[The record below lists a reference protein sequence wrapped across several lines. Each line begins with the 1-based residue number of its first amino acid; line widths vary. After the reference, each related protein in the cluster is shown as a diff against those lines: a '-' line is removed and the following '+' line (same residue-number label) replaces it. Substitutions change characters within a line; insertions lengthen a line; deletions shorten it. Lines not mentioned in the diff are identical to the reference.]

1 MAVTTTSTPASPAP
15 SSPNEPE
22 PASFAD
28 ASASN
33 DSGTTS
39 ASHATSNR
47 ANGQAPDQIKRR
59 VRRANTAERR
69 ATHNAVERMRRDA
82 LNARFLTLASMLP
95 PLAALRRPSKAAI
108 VGTSIATVK
117 AARRH
122 RVLAAQTL
130 RALAREAEGLRRE
143 VNEWRARARVPHLDL
158 PVRSEAHDAILRA
171 EVEDFDLIL
180 EDGLEFEIEEEEE
193 DLPHQDGSN
202 NNSNDISPSPVSQ
215 PVIISGSRARSA
227 STISSPGSAPSTDA
241 LYGSAPVPIYQ
252 QQHGARFAFGAPAPP
267 SPSSASSASG
277 GWDGPL
283 TPPSSSGMGF
293 PPPAL
298 EPIHPGMLMNG
309 YDAAPR
315 GYFDAPRSAGA
326 AYDLGMGFDG
336 KEQLL
341 RGGGARMAADID
353 LGGMGMAGGMGM
365 GWAGNSPSHPTFH
378 HQQAAAQHAIRL
390 REVYEQQMAMLGMG
404 NAMGMQVGGRGGLP
418 VGVAPGQY
426 LHQPTR
432 FA

>member
-1 MAVTTTSTPASPAP
+1 PFDYQWLPPRLPRPLLRRLPARASP
-15 SSPNEPE
+15 SP
-22 PASFAD
+22 
-28 ASASN
+28 
-33 DSGTTS
+33 
-39 ASHATSNR
+39 HATSNG
-47 ANGQAPDQIKRR
+47 ANAQAPDQIKRR
-59 VRRANTAERR
+59 VRRASTAERR

-82 LNARFLTLASMLP
+82 LNGRFLTLASMLP

-143 VNEWRARARVPHLDL
+143 VNEWRARARVPHLDV

-180 EDGLEFEIEEEEE
+180 DDGLDFEIEEEE
-193 DLPHQDGSN
+193 DLPHDNDSN
-202 NNSNDISPSPVSQ
+202 NNNNDVSSSPVSQ
-215 PVIISGSRARSA
+215 PVTIAGARARSA
-227 STISSPGSAPSTDA
+227 STISMPGSAPSSAA

-252 QQHGARFAFGAPAPP
+252 QQHGARFAFGAPSPP

-293 PPPAL
+293 PPHAL
-298 EPIHPGMLMNG
+298 EPIHPGMLMKG
-309 YDAAPR
+309 YDPVPK
-315 GYFDAPRSAGA
+315 GYFDAPRSAGV
-326 AYDLGMGFDG
+326 AYDLGMAFDG
-336 KEQLL
+336 EQRLL
-341 RGGGARMAADID
+341 FGGGAVGADIEM
-353 LGGMGMAGGMGM
+353 GGTGMTGGMGM
-365 GWAGNSPSHPTFH
+365 GWARNSPSHPTFH

-404 NAMGMQVGGRGGLP
+404 SAVGGPMVMQTGGRGGLLM
-418 VGVAPGQY
+418 GVAPGQY

-432 FA
+432 FV